1 MVRHRLHGR
10 GGGGD
15 VCPGLRR
22 AKWRDGNAGCSPGG
36 SDLSAPFASEDV
48 LACLRAGE
56 GSGPVMPPV
65 VQASLFRFETL
76 GKLLAAQGR
85 EHVESVYSRGTNPT
99 VRELESA
106 LAALEGGEAAKC
118 CASGMGA
125 IAATLFGLL
134 KAGDHVLFV
143 GDIYGPTL
151 GLAERLRDF
160 GVAHSRCLS
169 GDLDEITAALTP
181 ATRLIYLESPGTMRM
196 ELLPIAEI
204 ATLARA
210 RGVLTAIDNT
220 VATPLLQKPL
230 ALGIDLA
237 LHSLTKYVGGHSD
250 AMGGA
255 VVGSAELIERIFYR
269 GYMLLGAALAPHDA
283 WLHLRGLMTLPARLA
298 RQRDD
303 ALAVAQFLAEHPRV
317 RRVFHPALTSGAQS
331 ELFARQIARGH
342 SGLFAAELNLPDH
355 AATLALADRLK
366 LFAKA
371 ISWGGVES
379 LVTTPHRSDP
389 GPGEHRYPRTM
400 LRFSIGLEGAEA
412 LIADLAQA
420 LEG

>member
-1 MVRHRLHGR
+1 M
-10 GGGGD
+10 
-15 VCPGLRR
+15 
-22 AKWRDGNAGCSPGG
+22 
-36 SDLSAPFASEDV
+36 SAAFDPADI
-48 LACLRAGE
+48 LTCLRAGE
-56 GSGPVMPPV
+56 RVGPVMPPI

-76 GKLLAAQGR
+76 GELIAAQGR
-85 EHVESVYSRGTNPT
+85 EHEVPVYSRGTNPT
-99 VRELESA
+99 VRELETA
-106 LAALEGGEAAKC
+106 LATLERGAAAKC

-125 IAATLFGLL
+125 IAATLFALL

-151 GLAERLRDF
+151 ALAERLGDF
-160 GVAHSRCLS
+160 GVSHSRCLS
-169 GDLDEITAALTP
+169 GDLGAIETALTH
-181 ATRLIYLESPGTMRM
+181 ATRLIYLESPGTMRF
-196 ELLPIAEI
+196 ELLPIEEI
-204 ATLARA
+204 AALARA
-210 RGVLTAIDNT
+210 RSILTAIDNT

-230 ALGIDLA
+230 TLGIDLA

-255 VVGSAELIERIFYR
+255 VVGSLALIEQIFHR

-303 ALAVAQFLAEHPRV
+303 ALAVAEYLARHPRV
-317 RRVFHPALTSGAQS
+317 RRVFHPAFAGDP
-331 ELFARQIARGH
+331 LFASRMPLGH
-342 SGLFAAELNLPDH
+342 SGLFAAEFDLPDH

-379 LVTTPHRSDP
+379 LITTPHRTAP
-389 GPGEHRYPRTM
+389 GPGDQRYPATL
-400 LRFSIGLEGAEA
+400 LRFSIGLEGAGT
-412 LIADLAQA
+412 LIDDLDQA
-420 LEG
+420 LRG